1 MSIEHILI
9 GKHHGGS
16 DYWRTPFLL
25 FKNLHREF
33 GFTIDGAATKHDTLL
48 PRFTDDISRQ
58 SWLSEKVFC
67 NPPYSDIPSF
77 LLKASEADLVAFL
90 IPHRANTS
98 YWLRHIYSNN
108 HCHEIRILHR
118 AVKYL
123 PPAGHNGLT
132 IRSPF
137 PSAVVV
143 FKKEP
148 RKHEITQMVCCADT
162 LLPLTIINRGGL
174 RGRPTIYPPE
184 TLDSFIKLYR
194 QGKPIKCIA
203 DVLRMPLSTSYRIAQ
218 RFELKFS

>member
-1 MSIEHILI
+1 MSIERILI

-16 DYWRTPFLL
+16 DCWRTPPLL
-25 FKNLHREF
+25 FKNLHQEF
-33 GFTIDGAATKHDTLL
+33 GLTLDGAASKHDALL
-48 PRFTDDISRQ
+48 PRFTDDIHNQ
-58 SWLSEKVFC
+58 SWVGEKVFC

-77 LLKASEADLVAFL
+77 LVKASESDLAVFL

-123 PPAGHNGLT
+123 PPAGHNGLA

-137 PSAVVV
+137 ASAIVI
-143 FKKEP
+143 FKSEP
-148 RKHEITQMVCCADT
+148 RRHEITQMVCCADT

-184 TLDSFIKLYR
+184 TLDSFIKLYM
-194 QGKPIKCIA
+194 QGKTIKYIA
-203 DVLRMPLSTSYRIAQ
+203 DALRMPLSTSYRIAQ
-218 RFELKFS
+218 RLS

>member
-1 MSIEHILI
+1 MSHPIINV
-9 GKHHGGS
+9 GRYHGGS
-16 DYWRTPFLL
+16 DDWRTPYRL
-25 FKNLHREF
+25 FRNLHREF
-33 GFTIDGAATKHDTLL
+33 NFNLDGAATEHDALL
-48 PRFTDDISRQ
+48 PRFTDDIHNQ
-58 SWLSEKVFC
+58 SWVGERVFV

-77 LLKASEADLVAFL
+77 LLKASEADFAVFL
-90 IPHRANTS
+90 IPYRPHTT
-98 YWLRHIYSNN
+98 YWLKHIYSNN

-148 RKHEITQMVCCADT
+148 RKHEITQMICCADT

-184 TLDSFIKLYR
+184 TLDSFIKLYM
-194 QGKPIKCIA
+194 QGKSIKCIA
-203 DVLRMPLSTSYRIAQ
+203 DALRMPLSTSHRIAQ
-218 RFELKFS
+218 RLS

>member
-16 DYWRTPFLL
+16 DCWRTPSLIFR
-25 FKNLHREF
+25 NLHREF
-33 GFTIDGAATKHDTLL
+33 SFSLDGAATEHDTLL
-48 PRFTDDISRQ
+48 PRFTDDIHNQ
-58 SWLSEKVFC
+58 SWVGERVFV

-77 LLKASEADLVAFL
+77 LIKASEADLAVFL

-98 YWLRHIYSNN
+98 YWLRYIYSNN

-143 FKKEP
+143 FKTEP

-194 QGKPIKCIA
+194 QGKAIKYIA

-218 RFELKFS
+218 RLS

>member
-1 MSIEHILI
+1 MSIEHIFI

-16 DYWRTPFLL
+16 DCWRTPSLL
-25 FKNLHREF
+25 FRNLHREF
-33 GFTIDGAATKHDTLL
+33 SFTMDGAATEHDTLL
-48 PRFTDDISRQ
+48 PRFTDDIHNQ
-58 SWLSEKVFC
+58 SWDGERVFC
-67 NPPYSDIPSF
+67 NPPYSDTKTF
-77 LLKASEADLVAFL
+77 LVKASEADLVAFL

-123 PPAGHNGLT
+123 PPAGHNGLV

-137 PSAVVV
+137 ASAIVI
-143 FKKEP
+143 FKSEP
-148 RKHEITQMVCCADT
+148 RRHEITQMICCADT

-184 TLDSFIKLYR
+184 TLDNFIKLYR
-194 QGKPIKCIA
+194 QGKPIKYIA
-203 DVLRMPLSTSYRIAQ
+203 DALRMPLSTSYRIAQ
-218 RFELKFS
+218 RLG

>member
-16 DYWRTPFLL
+16 DCWRTPPLL
-25 FKNLHREF
+25 FRNLHRAYSF
-33 GFTIDGAATKHDTLL
+33 SLDGAATEHDALL

-58 SWLSEKVFC
+58 SWDGERVFC

-77 LLKASEADLVAFL
+77 LAKASEADLAVFL
-90 IPHRANTS
+90 IPYRPHTT
-98 YWLRHIYSNN
+98 YWLRHIFTNPL
-108 HCHEIRILHR
+108 CHEIRILHR

-123 PPAGHNGLT
+123 PPAGHNGLV

-137 PSAVVV
+137 ASAIVI
-143 FKKEP
+143 FKSEP
-148 RKHEITQMVCCADT
+148 RRHEITQMICCADT

-194 QGKPIKCIA
+194 QGTPIKCIA
-203 DVLRMPLSTSYRIAQ
+203 DALRMPLSTSYRIAQ
-218 RFELKFS
+218 RLS

>member
-1 MSIEHILI
+1 MSIECILI

-16 DYWRTPFLL
+16 DCWRTPSLIFR
-25 FKNLHREF
+25 NLHREF
-33 GFTIDGAATKHDTLL
+33 SFSLDGAATKHDTLL
-48 PRFTDDISRQ
+48 PRFTDDIHNQ
-58 SWLSEKVFC
+58 SWIGERVFC
-67 NPPYSDIPSF
+67 NPPYSDTKTF
-77 LLKASEADLVAFL
+77 LLKAAEADLAVFL
-90 IPHRANTS
+90 IPYRPHTT

-123 PPAGHNGLT
+123 PPAGHNGLV

-137 PSAVVV
+137 ASATVI
-143 FKKEP
+143 FKSEP
-148 RKHEITQMVCCADT
+148 RRHEITQMICCADT

-194 QGKPIKCIA
+194 QGKTIKYIA
-203 DVLRMPLSTSYRIAQ
+203 DALRMPLSTSYRIAQ
-218 RFELKFS
+218 RLS

>member
-16 DYWRTPFLL
+16 DCWRTPSLL
-25 FKNLHREF
+25 FRNLHREF
-33 GFTIDGAATKHDTLL
+33 SFSMDGAATKHDTLL

-58 SWLSEKVFC
+58 SWVGEKVFC

-77 LLKASEADLVAFL
+77 LVKASEADLAVFL
-90 IPHRANTS
+90 IPYRPHTT
-98 YWLRHIYSNN
+98 YWLKHIFTNPL
-108 HCHEIRILHR
+108 CHEIRILHR
-118 AVKYL
+118 SVRYL
-123 PPAGHNGLT
+123 PPAGRRGDVL
-132 IRSPF
+132 RSPF
-137 PSAVVV
+137 ASAIVI
-143 FKKEP
+143 FKSES
-148 RKHEITQMVCCADT
+148 RKHEITQMICCADT

-203 DVLRMPLSTSYRIAQ
+203 DALRMPLSTSYRIAQ
-218 RFELKFS
+218 RLG

>member
-1 MSIEHILI
+1 MSHPIINV
-9 GKHHGGS
+9 GRYHGGS
-16 DYWRTPFLL
+16 DCWRTPPLL
-25 FKNLHREF
+25 FRNLHQEF
-33 GFTIDGAATKHDTLL
+33 GFSMDGAATEHDTLL
-48 PRFTDDISRQ
+48 PRFTDDIHNQ
-58 SWLSEKVFC
+58 SWVGEKVFC

-77 LLKASEADLVAFL
+77 LLKSSESDLAVFL
-90 IPHRANTS
+90 IPYRPHTT

-123 PPAGHNGLT
+123 PPAGHNGLV

-137 PSAVVV
+137 ASAIVI
-143 FKKEP
+143 FKSEP

-184 TLDSFIKLYR
+184 TLDSFIKLHR
-194 QGKPIKCIA
+194 QGKTIKYIA
-203 DVLRMPLSTSYRIAQ
+203 DALRMPLSTSYRIAQ
-218 RFELKFS
+218 RLS

>member
-1 MSIEHILI
+1 MSIECILI

-33 GFTIDGAATKHDTLL
+33 GFTIDGAATKHDALL
-48 PRFTDDISRQ
+48 PRFTDDIRNQ
-58 SWLSEKVFC
+58 SWDGERVFC
-67 NPPYSDIPSF
+67 NPPYSDTKTF
-77 LLKASEADLVAFL
+77 LVKASEADLAVFL
-90 IPHRANTS
+90 IPYRPQTI
-98 YWLRHIYSNN
+98 YWLKHIFTNPL
-108 HCHEIRILHR
+108 CHEIRILHR

-148 RKHEITQMVCCADT
+148 SRHEITQMICCADT

-203 DVLRMPLSTSYRIAQ
+203 DALRMPLSTSYRIAQ
-218 RFELKFS
+218 RLS

>member
-1 MSIEHILI
+1 M
-9 GKHHGGS
+9 
-16 DYWRTPFLL
+16 
-25 FKNLHREF
+25 
-33 GFTIDGAATKHDTLL
+33 IDGAATEHDALL

-58 SWLSEKVFC
+58 SWVGEKVFC

-77 LLKASEADLVAFL
+77 LVKASEADLAVFL
-90 IPHRANTS
+90 IPYRPHTT
-98 YWLRHIYSNN
+98 YWLEHIFTNPL
-108 HCHEIRILHR
+108 CHEIRILHR

-123 PPAGHNGLT
+123 PPAGHNGLVV
-132 IRSPF
+132 RAPF
-137 PSAVVV
+137 PAAIVI
-143 FKKEP
+143 FRTEP

-218 RFELKFS
+218 RLS

>member
-16 DYWRTPFLL
+16 DCWRTPPLL
-25 FKNLHREF
+25 FKNLHQEF
-33 GFTIDGAATKHDTLL
+33 GLTLDGAASKHDALL
-48 PRFTDDISRQ
+48 PRFTDDIHNQ
-58 SWLSEKVFC
+58 SWVGEKVFC

-77 LLKASEADLVAFL
+77 LVKASESDLAVFL
-90 IPHRANTS
+90 IPYRPHTT

-123 PPAGHNGLT
+123 PPAGHNGLV

-137 PSAVVV
+137 ASAIVI
-143 FKKEP
+143 FKSEP
-148 RKHEITQMVCCADT
+148 RRHEITQMICCADT

-184 TLDSFIKLYR
+184 TLDSFIKLYM

-203 DVLRMPLSTSYRIAQ
+203 DALRMPLSTSYRIAQ
-218 RFELKFS
+218 RLS

>member
-1 MSIEHILI
+1 
-9 GKHHGGS
+9 
-16 DYWRTPFLL
+16 RTPYRL
-25 FKNLHREF
+25 FRNLHREF
-33 GFTIDGAATKHDTLL
+33 DFNLDGAATEHDALL

-58 SWLSEKVFC
+58 SWDGERVFC

-77 LLKASEADLVAFL
+77 LLKAAEADLAVFL
-90 IPHRANTS
+90 IPYRPHTT

-118 AVKYL
+118 AVKFL
-123 PPAGHNGLT
+123 PPAGHNGLVV
-132 IRSPF
+132 RSPF
-137 PSAVVV
+137 PAVLVV

-148 RKHEITQMVCCADT
+148 RRHEITQMVCCADT

-194 QGKPIKCIA
+194 QGKPIKYIA
-203 DVLRMPLSTSYRIAQ
+203 DALRMPLSTSYRIAQ
-218 RFELKFS
+218 RLS

>member
-16 DYWRTPFLL
+16 DDWRTPYRL
-25 FKNLHREF
+25 FHSLHREF
-33 GFTIDGAATKHDTLL
+33 NFTLDGAATEHDTLL

-58 SWLSEKVFC
+58 SWVSEKVFC

-77 LLKASEADLVAFL
+77 LLKASEADLAVFL
-90 IPHRANTS
+90 IPYRPHTT
-98 YWLRHIYSNN
+98 YWLKHIFTNPL
-108 HCHEIRILHR
+108 CHEIRILHR

-123 PPAGHNGLT
+123 PPAGHNGLV

-137 PSAVVV
+137 PSAIVI
-143 FKKEP
+143 FKTES

-184 TLDSFIKLYR
+184 TLDSFIKLHR
-194 QGKPIKCIA
+194 QGKSIKCIA
-203 DVLRMPLSTSYRIAQ
+203 DALRIPLSTSYRIAQ
-218 RFELKFS
+218 RLS

>member
-16 DYWRTPFLL
+16 DCWRTPFLL

-33 GFTIDGAATKHDTLL
+33 GLTLDGAASKHDALL
-48 PRFTDDISRQ
+48 PRFTDDIHNQ
-58 SWLSEKVFC
+58 SWVGERVFC

-77 LLKASEADLVAFL
+77 LLKSSESDLAVFL

-118 AVKYL
+118 AVKFL
-123 PPAGHNGLT
+123 PPAGHNGLA

-137 PSAVVV
+137 PSAIVI
-143 FKKEP
+143 FKSEP
-148 RKHEITQMVCCADT
+148 RKHEITQTVCCADT
-162 LLPLTIINRGGL
+162 LLPLMIINRGGL

-194 QGKPIKCIA
+194 QGKPIKYIA
-203 DVLRMPLSTSYRIAQ
+203 DALRMPLSTSYRIAQ
-218 RFELKFS
+218 RLS

>member
-33 GFTIDGAATKHDTLL
+33 IFSLDGAATEHDTLL

-58 SWLSEKVFC
+58 SWVSEKVFC

-123 PPAGHNGLT
+123 PPAGFDLSSAMGEAMLGIMST
-132 IRSPF
+132 LAQLERSLI
-137 PSAVVV
+137 A
-143 FKKEP
+143 ER
-148 RKHEITQMVCCADT
+148 RKAGIERAKAEGVHM
-162 LLPLTIINRGGL
+162 
-174 RGRPTIYPPE
+174 GRPVKASSE
-184 TLDSFIKLYR
+184 AVQTLIS
-194 QGKPIKCIA
+194 QGKTRLQIQEELGISRA
-203 DVLRMPLSTSYRIAQ
+203 TYYRLA
-218 RFELKFS
+218 K

>member
-1 MSIEHILI
+1 MSHPIINV
-9 GKHHGGS
+9 GRYHGGS
-16 DYWRTPFLL
+16 DDWRAPYRL
-25 FKNLHREF
+25 FRNLHREF
-33 GFTIDGAATKHDTLL
+33 GFTLDGAATKHDTLL

-58 SWLSEKVFC
+58 SWVGEKVFC

-77 LLKASEADLVAFL
+77 LIKASEADLAVFL
-90 IPHRANTS
+90 IPYRANTS
-98 YWLRHIYSNN
+98 YWLEHIFTNPL
-108 HCHEIRILHR
+108 CHEIRILHR
-118 AVKYL
+118 AVKFL

-137 PSAVVV
+137 SSAIVI
-143 FKKEP
+143 FKSES
-148 RKHEITQMVCCADT
+148 RKHEITQMICCADT

-203 DVLRMPLSTSYRIAQ
+203 DALRMPLSTSYRIAQ
-218 RFELKFS
+218 RLS

>member
-16 DYWRTPFLL
+16 DDWRTPYRL
-25 FKNLHREF
+25 FRNLHREF
-33 GFTIDGAATKHDTLL
+33 GFSMDGAATKHDALL
-48 PRFTDDISRQ
+48 PRFTDDIHNQ
-58 SWLSEKVFC
+58 SWIGETVFC

-77 LLKASEADLVAFL
+77 LIKASEADLAVFL
-90 IPHRANTS
+90 IPYRPHTT
-98 YWLRHIYSNN
+98 YWLKHIFTNPL
-108 HCHEIRILHR
+108 CHEIRILHR
-118 AVKYL
+118 AVKFL
-123 PPAGHNGLT
+123 PPAGHNGLA

-137 PSAVVV
+137 GSAIVI
-143 FKKEP
+143 FKSES
-148 RKHEITQMVCCADT
+148 RKVEITQMVCCGDT

-218 RFELKFS
+218 RLS

>member
-1 MSIEHILI
+1 MSHPIINV
-9 GKHHGGS
+9 GRYHGGS
-16 DYWRTPFLL
+16 DDWRTPYRL
-25 FKNLHREF
+25 FHNLHREF
-33 GFTIDGAATKHDTLL
+33 NFSLDGAASKHDALL
-48 PRFTDDISRQ
+48 PRFTDDIRNQ
-58 SWLSEKVFC
+58 SWDGERVFC
-67 NPPYSDIPSF
+67 NPPYSDTKTF
-77 LLKASEADLVAFL
+77 LVKASEADLAVFL
-90 IPHRANTS
+90 IPYRPQTI
-98 YWLRHIYSNN
+98 YWLKHIFTNPL
-108 HCHEIRILHR
+108 CHEIRILHR

-123 PPAGHNGLT
+123 PPAGHNGLV

-203 DVLRMPLSTSYRIAQ
+203 DALRMPLSTSYRIAQ
-218 RFELKFS
+218 RLS